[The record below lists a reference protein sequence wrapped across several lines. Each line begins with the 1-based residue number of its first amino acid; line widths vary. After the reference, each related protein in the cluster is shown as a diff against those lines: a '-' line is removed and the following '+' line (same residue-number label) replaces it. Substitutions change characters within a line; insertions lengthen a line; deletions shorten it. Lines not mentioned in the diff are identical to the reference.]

1 MLRLFAGSGS
11 QEIQLLQPS
20 ALPAVWSRTRDK
32 VARLLRQRGQTR
44 AADLFLSLP
53 FELWDGTNG
62 FNDEFVLLY
71 AELPMQKYVEIAD
84 LEDDP
89 NQRALFRQI
98 EAALGETDT
107 HVRFIAAAL
116 GEGVEP
122 TFVAAPVPS
131 ISSDVLEQALVDV
144 ERSLAEGRPATGID
158 RIHTAFHTYLRNL
171 AREAALGLQDAGMPE
186 LFKALR
192 QSHPAL
198 QPTGPRAADLTR
210 ILNAMATVIDALNP
224 LRNKASL
231 AHPAEELLPDTEAM
245 LVINAVRTL
254 LHYLEK
260 RVRGVGGHGRKRSPT
275 NKDAGDGK

>member
-1 MLRLFAGSGS
+1 VLRLFAGSGS

-144 ERSLAEGRPATGID
+144 ERSLAGRADRLPVSTGFTPPFIPTSATSRGRPLSAFRTRVCRNCSKPFAKATQ
-158 RIHTAFHTYLRNL
+158 RSSQRV
-171 AREAALGLQDAGMPE
+171 P
-186 LFKALR
+186 ALR
-192 QSHPAL
+192 
-198 QPTGPRAADLTR
+198 T
-210 ILNAMATVIDALNP
+210 
-224 LRNKASL
+224 
-231 AHPAEELLPDTEAM
+231 
-245 LVINAVRTL
+245 
-254 LHYLEK
+254 
-260 RVRGVGGHGRKRSPT
+260 
-275 NKDAGDGK
+275 